1 MADRAES
8 LHHSQY
14 SNQSPNTLRDLVGK
28 IWLDMSAQDG
38 FLELSPIEPP
48 RGWVA
53 DAQEPEDDYTLGIS
67 A

>member
-14 SNQSPNTLRDLVGK
+14 SDQSPNALRDLVGK
-28 IWLDMSAQDG
+28 IWPDLSAQDG
-38 FLELSPIEPP
+38 FFVSPIEPP

-53 DAQEPEDDYTLGIS
+53 DAQELEDDYTLGIS
-67 A
+67 T